1 MAIAWLAV
9 IVIGG
14 ISGLAALC
22 LCWFLIGFGGED
34 SEEKHGISDQRSIRL
49 GGVVI
54 VFYLLFNAFY
64 LWSFA
69 GYELSLL
76 EISVLAVVTLFFL
89 LGVVEALPRILQLK
103 YDF

>member
-34 SEEKHGISDQRSIRL
+34 SEENTASQINGPFGLVAS
-49 GGVVI
+49 
-54 VFYLLFNAFY
+54 
-64 LWSFA
+64 
-69 GYELSLL
+69 
-76 EISVLAVVTLFFL
+76 
-89 LGVVEALPRILQLK
+89 
-103 YDF
+103 